1 MPGDDPIKIQ
11 RVVPIKIFSMFCFDT
26 VCMTHIRK
34 KRRDPKTNKYA
45 RICDL
50 CEDTYLYKKYL
61 KNEMKMEESF
71 AAQESLLEIKCN

>member
-1 MPGDDPIKIQ
+1 MPASFAWQIQ
-11 RVVPIKIFSMFCFDT
+11 IMVYIWPFSMFCGDI
-26 VCMTHIRK
+26 VCMIHIRK

-61 KNEMKMEESF
+61 KGQIK
-71 AAQESLLEIKCN
+71 LE

>member
-1 MPGDDPIKIQ
+1 MQNMLSPSPLKSK
-11 RVVPIKIFSMFCFDT
+11 VVVYITLLSMFCNDL
-26 VCMTHIRK
+26 VCVTHIRK

-61 KNEMKMEESF
+61 KN
-71 AAQESLLEIKCN
+71 